1 MLSNTGYKLAH
12 DKKLT
17 IGYFGGSITEG
28 AGQSKPGFCYRD
40 RVTAWM
46 KERYPDADIT
56 EIQAAIGGTGTDLGM
71 YRCDRDLLSRKPD
84 LVFFE
89 FAVNDSGMAYE
100 AVAAQTETIF
110 RKIRRANPAA
120 DIIVL
125 YTITGAIH
133 NTMASGGEY
142 RSRAAQSAVAHHYGI
157 PSIDVGEVL
166 RIRTLLEGGDF
177 TRFAKDTVHPTDEG
191 YAIYTD
197 CITAWLEQNL
207 MPGDSL
213 TKHPLPALFCS
224 KVHDD
229 ARLEDC
235 AALADCRAEGFAVT
249 EASLCGRYPHYLE
262 ATAPGAKLTFTFV
275 GENAGFY
282 WMLAKDS
289 GDVTVQV
296 NDGEIRTMR
305 SWDHYCKSFNRAGAA
320 FFARNL
326 PYGKHT
332 VTVTVADTRA
342 EESEGTAIRIGAV
355 LVS

>member
-1 MLSNTGYKLAH
+1 MLANTGYNLKEN
-12 DKKLT
+12 KKLT

-28 AGQSKPGFCYRD
+28 AGASNSSLCYRS

-46 KERYPDADIT
+46 KERYPDAQIS

-71 YRCDRDLLSRKPD
+71 YRCGRDLLTGKPD

-100 AVAAQTETIF
+100 SVAVQTETIF
-110 RKIRRANPAA
+110 RKIRRANPCA
-120 DIIVL
+120 DIVVI

-142 RSRAAQSAVAHHYGI
+142 HSRAAQSAVAHHYGI
-157 PSIDVGEVL
+157 PAIDVGEVL
-166 RIRTLLEGGDF
+166 RVKTLLEGGDF
-177 TRFAKDTVHPTDEG
+177 SRFAKDTVHPTDEG

-197 CITAWLEQNL
+197 CITAWLEGNL
-207 MPGDSL
+207 NPGEAL
-213 TKHPLPALFCS
+213 REHNLPDLFCP

-235 AALADCRAEGFAVT
+235 AALCDMTAEGFT
-249 EASLCGRYPHYLE
+249 LEEKTLCGRYPHYLE
-262 ATAPGAKLTFTFV
+262 AVRPGAKLTFTFT

-296 NDGEIRTMR
+296 DGGEAKNLR
-305 SWDHYCKSFNRAGAA
+305 SWDHYCKGFNRAGAA

-326 PYGKHT
+326 PYGTHS
-332 VTVTVADTRA
+332 VTVTVADTKA